1 MPRAKG
7 RAKIAAAGQA
17 RYAAPEHRMGTSE
30 ARASFSKLVHS
41 LGERDTP
48 ARSLLDNAIEIGPQ
62 RKGGVWLIP
71 EVDGRA
77 AVERIET
84 LSSTVEALEDELE
97 NVAIGFLLQ
106 ERLERS
112 DASVIS
118 GAQLMRDL
126 GFAGLAEGLP
136 E

>member
-1 MPRAKG
+1 
-7 RAKIAAAGQA
+7 
-17 RYAAPEHRMGTSE
+17 MGTSE